1 MLSKRIYLSLSA
13 VLFMGMNTLAPSGAA
28 TLCQNWPKWGAV
40 EENRTAKNIEE
51 LRNYDLVMLVD
62 SSNSMAEKD
71 CPPVGSRTNIA
82 VIPEASKYSCRSR
95 WDWCKDELSK
105 VEEDARGVLSDP
117 MQVVCFSKNI
127 SAYGGTRA
135 QAVSAVFAQNEPFG
149 GTNTTLAVHNQ
160 IERYFERKERLGAA
174 CKPLL
179 ITVISDGAPDNS
191 QTLALEIVKASKRMQ
206 DPNEL
211 RLLFLQ
217 VGNEKRG
224 TRVLTKLDNGLLR
237 EHAQFD
243 IVSVK
248 NFPEILDNGFV
259 TAMVDEVKRQTG
271 SVDISAQ
278 NPEQS
283 FSPEKEAVQTISS
296 AQEGVQTA
304 DREKPESSDNFETV
318 NYPGLI
324 GEKVLK
330 EAFSM

>member
-1 MLSKRIYLSLSA
+1 MLSKRICLSLSA
-13 VLFMGMNTLAPSGAA
+13 VLFMGLNTLAPSSAA
-28 TLCQNWPKWGAV
+28 TLCQNWPRLGSA
-40 EENRTAKNIEE
+40 EENKTAKNIEE

-95 WDWCKDELSK
+95 WDWCRDELSR
-105 VEEDARGVLSDP
+105 VEEDARGVLTEP
-117 MQVVCFSKNI
+117 MQVVCFSKTI
-127 SAYGGTRA
+127 TPYSGTRA

-206 DPNEL
+206 NPNEL

-224 TRVLTKLDNGLLR
+224 TRVLAKLDNGLLR

-248 NFPEILDNGFV
+248 NFPQILDNGFV

-271 SVDISAQ
+271 ATDISAQ
-278 NPEQS
+278 NPGQ
-283 FSPEKEAVQTISS
+283 FVSPAKEPMQTISS
-296 AQEGVQTA
+296 AQEEVQTT
-304 DREKPESSDNFETV
+304 DSETRETGSDFETV